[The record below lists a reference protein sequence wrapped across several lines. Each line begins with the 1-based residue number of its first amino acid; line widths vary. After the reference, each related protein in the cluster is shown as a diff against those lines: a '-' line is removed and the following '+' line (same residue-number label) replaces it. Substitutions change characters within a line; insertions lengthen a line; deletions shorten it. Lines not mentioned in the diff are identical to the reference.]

1 MAAIAAVL
9 GLAFIGNQ
17 LSKEQEQNCQKVTID
32 KGEVVSVTPDRGT
45 VLTSRPELATAQ
57 FPDNPTIRANRWA
70 GKQAVNFV
78 PTVPMRSRD
87 VHGQPVYNF
96 DDRQAVTN
104 KMNNVNPNPWVRV
117 GPGLGIPSD
126 VPAYGGHQQLLR
138 VLPTNT
144 NEYRLTTLPGRVQG
158 PPKNIVPLQEA
169 PMVMFKNRPDKDF
182 TRETM
187 QAAATARAPEA
198 RGKYVK
204 GVRWTRRDVSMF
216 RDDDLQYGAPQQV
229 KPLNTAHIVTGNQK
243 LDRGDRRAKPDR
255 FGNAGRMNVRADPLG
270 AHGAITSVRVDS
282 IVDPEPRV
290 GQRQNPESYVRDGL
304 QQANPFKENQNFL
317 AGDSSLGLAKRQLAE
332 NPFNHTIN

>member
-9 GLAFIGNQ
+9 GLAFLGN
-17 LSKEQEQNCQKVTID
+17 SMKQNDDCQKVIID
-32 KGEVVSVTPDRGT
+32 KGEVIGVVPDQGS

-87 VHGQPVYNF
+87 VHGQPVYDFN
-96 DDRQAVTN
+96 DRQAITN
-104 KMNNVNPNPWVRV
+104 KMNNVNPNPWTRV
-117 GPGLGIPSD
+117 GPGLGIPAD

-144 NEYRLTTLPGRVQG
+144 NEHRLTQLPGRVQG
-158 PPKNIVPLQEA
+158 PPTNIVPLQEA

-182 TRETM
+182 YRETA
-187 QAAATARAPEA
+187 QTSVVARAPEA

-229 KPLNTAHIVTGNQK
+229 KPLNSGYIVTGNQK
-243 LDRGDRRAKPDR
+243 LDRADRRAKADR
-255 FGNAGRMNVRADPLG
+255 AGNAGRMNVRADPLG
-270 AHGAITSVRVDS
+270 AHGAVTSVRVDS
-282 IVDPEPRV
+282 IMDPEPRV

-304 QQANPFKENQNFL
+304 QQANPFKENPNFL
-317 AGDSSLGLAKRQLAE
+317 AGDSSLSLAKRQLAD